1 MTHCRREALSLL
13 RLLKLF
19 RSANT
24 CQLFSDLLRAIGNV
38 DRHCRTSNVVLP
50 LDLDSEEAIQE
61 LVGVMIIIQAFIFV
75 VIIQNMQLVIT
86 SRTFLGLKFV
96 IVLAWEI
103 VHFLALNDFFE
114 GLVVVKSL
122 NLLNCLQ

>member
-1 MTHCRREALSLL
+1 M
-13 RLLKLF
+13 
-19 RSANT
+19 
-24 CQLFSDLLRAIGNV
+24 
-38 DRHCRTSNVVLP
+38 
-50 LDLDSEEAIQE
+50 
-61 LVGVMIIIQAFIFV
+61 GVAIIIQAFIVV

-86 SRTFLGLKFV
+86 SRTFLRLGLKFV

-114 GLVVVKSL
+114 GLVVVESL